1 MKLTTCFQDLYEELN
16 AEIFFINVPIRLNER
31 HSSILYFIAFHE
43 YAYEISAII
52 KSQDPCFN
60 QFQEQECNF
69 QIQSNNVEA
78 PAFQYLSTL
87 AFIAYFFYAEGSDL
101 RFSKNEIVSP
111 RDSLW

>member
-1 MKLTTCFQDLYEELN
+1 M
-16 AEIFFINVPIRLNER
+16 
-31 HSSILYFIAFHE
+31 
-43 YAYEISAII
+43 
-52 KSQDPCFN
+52 
-60 QFQEQECNF
+60 QFQ
-69 QIQSNNVEA
+69 IEA